1 MKTRVVNITKIS
13 QDMRFDGSFH
23 NAEINIYNDVIDMHS
38 SHNLDYYCENIFT
51 SGRNKRVYT
60 TKEFGYPFLSNSDVT
75 NSYPFS
81 SCNYSSKKYGYDEDA
96 LLKGGMI
103 LTGRVGAIGQT
114 AFVPYFWERYNAMGS
129 DNIIRVKIKPEYKN
143 GFIYAYLASKVGN
156 LSFWKHSTGGVQ
168 PFITDKMVSA
178 LPIPDFPESFQKEVD
193 DLIQESARLREEAT
207 DALEKAKKKLSDNIN
222 YAFKPTCI
230 YQIGTVSSSKI
241 LNSLKTRLDPPVY
254 INDGV
259 NALKSIKKRTKLLKD
274 CDVDIW
280 YPGIFKRIYVNNGLP
295 YLKGSSIFNLNP
307 FNSCDHLSP
316 NRTPM
321 LDQLWLNEGLLLMTC
336 AGNCGQV
343 KIITKEY
350 EDKKAIGSPD
360 IIRIKSN
367 DDLFT
372 AEYLFVYFQLPL
384 VYDYMQSMKYGSVI
398 ERFDAEHAG
407 SIPIVE
413 PTQELSAEITSIIK
427 HYMDCT
433 YRAFNAEEKAIS
445 MVESEIEKWNKN

>member
-23 NAEINIYNDVIDMHS
+23 NAEINIYNDVIDSHS

-60 TKEFGYPFLSNSDVT
+60 TKKFGYPFLSNSDVT

-129 DNIIRVKIKPEYKN
+129 DNIIRIKVKPEYKN

-207 DALEKAKKKLSDNIN
+207 DALDDAH
-222 YAFKPTCI
+222 
-230 YQIGTVSSSKI
+230 
-241 LNSLKTRLDPPVY
+241 RLFM
-254 INDGV
+254 
-259 NALKSIKKRTKLLKD
+259 KSISIDKSEKRTNRVSIQTILHSHNCRFEGSYFTSRNRDIYNAIIGGMNYRLLGEMTD
-274 CDVDIW
+274 RIFR
-280 YPGIFKRIYVNNGLP
+280 PGIFKRDYVKNGVKFLGGADILMAIP
-295 YLKGSSIFNLNP
+295 DSYKQLSFKQVQRMPELKVKRGWILATCGGTIGNTVFIDSQLEKCVISQHVMRIVPKADVLNGYLYAVLSSDYGHQLFNLY
-307 FNSCDHLSP
+307 SS
-316 NRTPM
+316 
-321 LDQLWLNEGLLLMTC
+321 
-336 AGNCGQV
+336 
-343 KIITKEY
+343 
-350 EDKKAIGSPD
+350 
-360 IIRIKSN
+360 
-367 DDLFT
+367 
-372 AEYLFVYFQLPL
+372 
-384 VYDYMQSMKYGSVI
+384 GSVI
-398 ERFDAEHAG
+398 PQIEAHHIER
-407 SIPIVE
+407 IPIPMIE
-413 PTQELSAEITSIIK
+413 KSKMELIESLICQYVSKIEKSKEKEIS
-427 HYMDCT
+427 
-433 YRAFNAEEKAIS
+433 AIS